1 MAEIEFKLFVPDSC
15 VGPEAAYSDFYAA
28 RRYVWCYDMS
38 RYVTKSPGAARLATR
53 ILIVDD
59 SPLVRQRLRDM
70 LQQHPDWKV
79 CGDAANG
86 PDAVQKVQDL
96 APDLIV
102 LDFLMPGMDGLQAAR
117 EIGKVVPNV
126 PILMF
131 TMHLSRQLVEEAR
144 NAGIRG
150 AVAKSDA
157 GRIIEGLEALLRNE
171 AFFYS
176 SN

>member
-1 MAEIEFKLFVPDSC
+1 VSKV
-15 VGPEAAYSDFYAA
+15 
-28 RRYVWCYDMS
+28 
-38 RYVTKSPGAARLATR
+38 ARLGPKKESEPASVRDELAGSSTR

-70 LQQHPDWKV
+70 LQQHPRWKV
-79 CGDAANG
+79 CGEAASG
-86 PDAVQKVQDL
+86 SEAIQKVQGL
-96 APDLIV
+96 GPDLIV

-117 EIGKVVPNV
+117 ELGKVVPDV

-157 GRIIEGLEALLRNE
+157 GRIIEGVEALLRNE
-171 AFFYS
+171 AFFYAQ
-176 SN
+176 N

>member
-1 MAEIEFKLFVPDSC
+1 M
-15 VGPEAAYSDFYAA
+15 
-28 RRYVWCYDMS
+28 
-38 RYVTKSPGAARLATR
+38 TTR

-70 LQQHPDWKV
+70 LQQHSQWIV
-79 CGDAANG
+79 CGEAANG
-86 PDAVQKVQDL
+86 RDAVEKAQVTN
-96 APDLIV
+96 PDVIV
-102 LDFLMPGMDGLQAAR
+102 LDFLMPGMDGLQTAR
-117 EIGKVVPNV
+117 EIGKLLPSI

-144 NAGIRG
+144 NVGIRG

-157 GRIIEGLEALLRNE
+157 GRIIEGVEALLRNE
-171 AFFYS
+171 AYFAC